1 MEEGRGAVLLANVCA
16 KAIQIVAESKIET
29 STVGPAS
36 VAEIQEMK
44 AEEAQD
50 VWEQLKLEDNEI
62 PAAGPTALNE
72 VKAMIYNCLVVFS
85 VPTAWIDCMG
95 EATFKAGLQPGA
107 QPVRQKV
114 QPLKTNQER
123 SREDQ
128 LQLWTDKG
136 VIECISFPRDS
147 PLVPVIKKTVETRW
161 NEDYGNLEENL
172 EGQLQLLT
180 DKGVIGSSD
189 KENCGNQME

>member
-1 MEEGRGAVLLANVCA
+1 
-16 KAIQIVAESKIET
+16 
-29 STVGPAS
+29 
-36 VAEIQEMK
+36 MK

-62 PAAGPTALNE
+62 PAPNE
-72 VKAMIYNCLVVFS
+72 VKAFS

-95 EATFKAGLQPGA
+95 EATFKARLQPGA

-128 LQLWTDKG
+128 LQLWTDEG
-136 VIECISFPRDS
+136 VIERISFPRDS

-161 NEDYGNLEENL
+161 NEDYGNLEGNL
-172 EGQLQLLT
+172 EGQFQLWT
-180 DKGVIGSSD
+180 DEG
-189 KENCGNQME
+189 